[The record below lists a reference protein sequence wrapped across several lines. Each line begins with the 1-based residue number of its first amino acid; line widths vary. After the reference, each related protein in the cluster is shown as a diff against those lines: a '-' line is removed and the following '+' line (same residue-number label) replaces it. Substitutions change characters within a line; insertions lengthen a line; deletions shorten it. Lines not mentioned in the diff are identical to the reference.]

1 MQFFSSFPWMRR
13 FTSGF
18 ALVSIALL
26 IMVPLAACGGG
37 SNPGTVPAASGPVNL
52 TYWAWCGC
60 AKMVALWNSTH
71 PNIHVKLSN
80 VGGGVAEYNKLFTAI
95 KANNE
100 PDIAMLE
107 YQTMP
112 TFETTNSLID
122 MTPYGVNSIK
132 AQFPSWVWNQVTLG
146 NAVYATPQDIGPM
159 GLYYRA
165 DLFTK
170 YHLPVPTTWAQYA
183 DDAAKLH
190 AANPNAYIST
200 FAANNPGWFAGQV
213 WQAGGQLFSINGQ
226 SWKVSINNPQAQ
238 QVASLWQGLISKKLV
253 KTEPD
258 FSDAWYHDLQSG
270 AVATWFTAAWG
281 GGVIQAN
288 APKTSGL
295 WRVAPSP
302 QWQTGQVVNGN
313 WGGATNAVFKTS
325 KHPKEATEF
334 AMWLDTNQGSL
345 ESLIKDAGAYPASQ
359 TAATSPQLNGPQAFF
374 GNQES
379 WVLFKQAST
388 QVNTN
393 FQWGPTIEQVYND
406 MSNDFAPA
414 LSGQGTLNDA
424 LDKVQQS
431 TITFMKAQG
440 FSVST

>member
-1 MQFFSSFPWMRR
+1 MQFLSSSPWMRR
-13 FTSGF
+13 FASGF
-18 ALVSIALL
+18 VMASVALL

-37 SNPGTVPAASGPVNL
+37 SSPGTVPAASGPVNL

-112 TFETTNSLID
+112 TFETTNS
-122 MTPYGVNSIK
+122 IK
-132 AQFPSWVWNQVTLG
+132 AQFPSWVWNQVSLG

-190 AANPNAYIST
+190 AANPNEYIST
-200 FAANNPGWFAGQV
+200 FAADNPGWFAGMV

-258 FSDAWYHDLQSG
+258 FSDAWYHDLQTG

-288 APKTSGL
+288 APKTAGL

-302 QWQTGQVVNGN
+302 QW
-313 WGGATNAVFKTS
+313 
-325 KHPKEATEF
+325 
-334 AMWLDTNQGSL
+334 
-345 ESLIKDAGAYPASQ
+345 
-359 TAATSPQLNGPQAFF
+359 
-374 GNQES
+374 
-379 WVLFKQAST
+379 
-388 QVNTN
+388 
-393 FQWGPTIEQVYND
+393 
-406 MSNDFAPA
+406 
-414 LSGQGTLNDA
+414 
-424 LDKVQQS
+424 
-431 TITFMKAQG
+431 
-440 FSVST
+440 